1 MLVTIAVQAIEVEL
15 AILHLYNLINKR
27 LPGWQDAPSRDE
39 IKVWPNIRWAGHVWS
54 APACTPPLLS
64 VVASAVWLVV
74 NV

>member
-39 IKVWPNIRWAGHVWS
+39 IKVWPNMAASQIASRGRACLSAGSFAW
-54 APACTPPLLS
+54 
-64 VVASAVWLVV
+64 
-74 NV
+74 